1 LRKITD
7 EVIPTEVIPVKHD
20 IVVLRQVVF
29 LRDGQEDRP
38 ARRRLPR
45 DLANVLN
52 EIPEMQTPIESLDTG
67 PEVIVLIR
75 PSLQPDFQ
83 LHTPSVVQV
92 GQHLVRSA
100 LA

>member
-38 ARRRLPR
+38 AFRLPG
-45 DLANVLN
+45 DLASVLN
-52 EIPEMQTPIESLDTG
+52 EIPEMQTPIESLDTR